1 MKKIITILFLLLI
14 SFNCLA
20 QDLDRGLLPQMRRS
34 LNNNRPYAHTIIDD
48 VTKSAPTKKIERF
61 ELRAGDCSKDPT
73 WDDCKTDRERT
84 ELVQRVLSEINN
96 KTRWYGWS
104 FYFPKNHKDVWPVK
118 LTISQF
124 LDEGYD
130 LPAWVF
136 HVNNKGIVIEN
147 TLTRP
152 GLTQLLIKKEDML
165 EKWHNIQIETFFSKK
180 EDGKFN
186 IWVNGKE
193 VFKYSGATLKSDVYF
208 FKYGLYRAFLSR
220 AKKRKR
226 IPTQYIYFSNLRLE
240 DTQEAL
246 APKP

>member
-1 MKKIITILFLLLI
+1 
-14 SFNCLA
+14 
-20 QDLDRGLLPQMRRS
+20 
-34 LNNNRPYAHTIIDD
+34 
-48 VTKSAPTKKIERF
+48 
-61 ELRAGDCSKDPT
+61 
-73 WDDCKTDRERT
+73 
-84 ELVQRVLSEINN
+84 
-96 KTRWYGWS
+96 
-104 FYFPKNHKDVWPVK
+104 
-118 LTISQF
+118 
-124 LDEGYD
+124 
-130 LPAWVF
+130 
-136 HVNNKGIVIEN
+136 
-147 TLTRP
+147 
-152 GLTQLLIKKEDML
+152 ML

>member
-147 TLTRP
+147 TLTRSNSAID
-152 GLTQLLIKKEDML
+152 Q
-165 EKWHNIQIETFFSKK
+165 
-180 EDGKFN
+180 
-186 IWVNGKE
+186 
-193 VFKYSGATLKSDVYF
+193 
-208 FKYGLYRAFLSR
+208 
-220 AKKRKR
+220 KRRHARKMAQH
-226 IPTQYIYFSNLRLE
+226 PN
-240 DTQEAL
+240 
-246 APKP
+246 